1 MGANITVANSMQTA
15 TKVMQKSNAQ
25 LNPQKMSRV
34 MTEFQKQNQVKKNYF
49 IQKSSNLLF
58 SKIDDGDDR
67 RDDG

>member
-34 MTEFQKQNQVKKNYF
+34 MTEFQKQNQVKKN
-49 IQKSSNLLF
+49 
-58 SKIDDGDDR
+58 
-67 RDDG
+67 